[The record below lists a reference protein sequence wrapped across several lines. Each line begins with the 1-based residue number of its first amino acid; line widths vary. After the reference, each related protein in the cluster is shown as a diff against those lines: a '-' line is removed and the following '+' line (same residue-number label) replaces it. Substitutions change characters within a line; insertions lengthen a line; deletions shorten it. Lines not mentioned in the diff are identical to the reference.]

1 MAFFTNLRRKR
12 RNFPSKHMTF
22 GQRRR
27 RCNNMQQNAGKTD
40 SNPESGDSREQ
51 GRVARTVGAV
61 HVLASTWLVFY
72 FAEKAGKGQTL
83 RMQKARAR
91 ETLTLIGNF
100 LSSTLVAFVAL
111 LAVVLVVIRALGM
124 QFFTVESGSMS
135 PLYPINSLVVVREVE
150 PETIEVGDVVTYV
163 LNEDLVLVTHR
174 VTEINASERTFT
186 TKGDANTAEDPNPV
200 LWDNVVGK
208 VVLGLPGVG
217 APVDLAVAQFLPEG
231 TTATYPEIA

>member
-1 MAFFTNLRRKR
+1 
-12 RNFPSKHMTF
+12 
-22 GQRRR
+22 
-27 RCNNMQQNAGKTD
+27 
-40 SNPESGDSREQ
+40 
-51 GRVARTVGAV
+51 
-61 HVLASTWLVFY
+61 
-72 FAEKAGKGQTL
+72 
-83 RMQKARAR
+83 MQKKTNTR
-91 ETLTLIGNF
+91 EVFTIIGNF

-135 PLYPINSLVVVREVE
+135 PLYPMNSLVVVREVA

-217 APVDLAVAQFLPEG
+217 APVAYLTNAENRPVVVGALVALGVVSLVWDLLARRARKRQKVRRTDESIVRLDELPGES
-231 TTATYPEIA
+231 ACQNKQDAPPDKSP